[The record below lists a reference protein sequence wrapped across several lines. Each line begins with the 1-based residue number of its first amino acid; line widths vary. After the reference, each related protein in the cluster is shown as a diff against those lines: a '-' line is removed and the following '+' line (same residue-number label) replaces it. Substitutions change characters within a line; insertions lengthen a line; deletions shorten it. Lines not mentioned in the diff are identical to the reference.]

1 MLDYENRIIGVMFR
15 HYQKKKKITIQKMI
29 SYKSDAI
36 KPYCEICDKSCK
48 DREAVISHKTVER
61 MHRGRVCK
69 RECLYVDFSYKLG
82 LEYEVSKYLSNK
94 LDTFAN
100 ELLNVIR
107 TKNKNQLN
115 NLQFKINAFKDQTI
129 NYIYYSDMIKIFLA
143 IIELELKDTYHP
155 EIINLMELIYEY
167 LNNDYKKIFVYYL
180 LRYYYN
186 CRDINKYK
194 LYLMNEK
201 QFYMENAQIEL
212 NRQSLEKKPYD
223 FLDDLLN
230 NQKDSY
236 INEDRFFYYQY
247 IAFAYLN
254 LDKYEA
260 CVEYLDKCIVLA
272 KKYQMADYYLY
283 QCYMRKGVALY
294 RVQDYKGTI
303 ESFSYAYSYDI
314 NVMMLNCLMFF
325 DCFKKLGIESKVHKY
340 LTGRFYS
347 KINNDRVNVIFKYYK
362 NKYVLKRTDAEL
374 EAYILEHLKPFLR
387 KGSIYEKIILDDLT
401 EYTEKTRHY
410 NKLHYFMSDNKKKK

>member
-100 ELLNVIR
+100 ELLNIIR

-167 LNNDYKKIFVYYL
+167 LNDDYKKIFIYYFY
-180 LRYYYN
+180 RYYYN
-186 CRDINKYK
+186 GRDLNKLTVLFDEMKNFYK
-194 LYLMNEK
+194 
-201 QFYMENAQIEL
+201 ENVQIQL
-212 NRQSLEKKPYD
+212 NRISFEKKPYD

-283 QCYMRKGVALY
+283 QCYMRKGFALY
-294 RVQDYKGTI
+294 CLEDYKNSV

-362 NKYVLKRTDAEL
+362 DKYVHKRTDAEL
-374 EAYILEHLKPFLR
+374 EVYILEHLKPFLR

>member
-69 RECLYVDFSYKLG
+69 RECLYVDFSDKLG

-167 LNNDYKKIFVYYL
+167 LNDDYKKIFVYYL

-247 IAFAYLN
+247 IAFAYVN
-254 LDKYEA
+254 LDKYEM
-260 CVEYLDKCIVLA
+260 CVEYLDKCIALA

-347 KINNDRVNVIFKYYK
+347 KINNERVNVIFKYYK
-362 NKYVLKRTDAEL
+362 DKYVHKRTDAEL
-374 EAYILEHLKPFLR
+374 EVYILEHLKPFLR

>member
-94 LDTFAN
+94 LDAFAN

-167 LNNDYKKIFVYYL
+167 LNDDYKKIFVYYL

-194 LYLMNEK
+194 EYLEEAKLYHSDNP
-201 QFYMENAQIEL
+201 QIEL
-212 NRQSLEKKPYD
+212 KIRAIDKLPYD
-223 FLDDLLN
+223 FLDYLLKTVN
-230 NQKDSY
+230 IVQCEQDK
-236 INEDRFFYYQY
+236 FFYWEN
-247 IAFAYLN
+247 IAFAYVN
-254 LDKYEA
+254 LDKYEM
-260 CVEYLDKCIVLA
+260 CVEYLDKCIALA

-347 KINNDRVNVIFKYYK
+347 KINNERVNVIFKYYK
-362 NKYVLKRTDAEL
+362 DKYVHKRTDAEL
-374 EAYILEHLKPFLR
+374 EVYILEHLKPFLR